1 MRTQRPAPLA
11 PGLYP
16 NALHADGLQP
26 GQFPTLNDR
35 VGVGAQQAEDVV
47 ARLAAE
53 SFDHD
58 RHFGG
63 GHGEVV
69 LVLLAGRV
77 GGLTG
82 PGR

>member
-1 MRTQRPAPLA
+1 MRTQRPAPLV

-35 VGVGAQQAEDVV
+35 LGVGAQQAEDVV

-58 RHFGG
+58 RHSEADTVRWYSYSWPDGW
-63 GHGEVV
+63 V
-69 LVLLAGRV
+69 A
-77 GGLTG
+77 
-82 PGR
+82 